1 VTSGSGLF
9 IRLNV
14 ILASVHLL
22 LGLLYFYTLKLES
35 NVWNDRRFCRQNWLP
50 RQRPSSDRKTN
61 FRSFIYSHSSTIPT
75 DWVKI
80 GRVDVQIKDLAES
93 LKHEHVIRLISFRVI
108 VYVTVRVSCHSG
120 VSATSFNDVIDLL
133 F

>member
-1 VTSGSGLF
+1 M
-9 IRLNV
+9 
-14 ILASVHLL
+14 
-22 LGLLYFYTLKLES
+22 
-35 NVWNDRRFCRQNWLP
+35 
-50 RQRPSSDRKTN
+50 
-61 FRSFIYSHSSTIPT
+61 
-75 DWVKI
+75 KI
-80 GRVDVQIKDLAES
+80 GRVDVQNKDLAES